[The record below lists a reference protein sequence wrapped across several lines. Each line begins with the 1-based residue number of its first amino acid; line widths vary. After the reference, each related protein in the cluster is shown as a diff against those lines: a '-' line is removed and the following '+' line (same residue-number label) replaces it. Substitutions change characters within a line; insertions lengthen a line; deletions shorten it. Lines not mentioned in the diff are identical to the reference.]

1 MSDNG
6 LTHKEKSL
14 FASCYFLFF
23 VNGGLALMLG
33 AVMPYMKNTYGISY
47 GLAGI
52 LISVHSIGNLISS
65 FIGGIIPIYIGR
77 KKSILLLCSAG
88 SIAFILMSF
97 YGNPFILILAFF
109 LTGINRGAISNF
121 NNTVINTIATGKAWA
136 LNLLHAVFAIGA
148 FTSPFVALFF
158 ARNNSEHWKY
168 ATLSWALFCL
178 LELVVLLFMDIPD
191 NYPAAKQKKNVSWEF
206 LKNRNYITA
215 CAILFFYLSSEQA
228 INGWLVTYFKDS
240 GIMTDTFAQTMA
252 SLLWLVIL
260 LGRVTCAY
268 ISEKVGKSKLLV
280 YSAIGYLMFFVL
292 LLFSRQLTPIVI
304 GIVGIGFFMA
314 GLYPTT
320 LSDIGATIKQYPLA
334 LSFILTIAGLGAI
347 IMPAIIGTVADHIGI
362 IGGMSVII
370 ISVAFTLI
378 FIFVNAYNRRHYQ

>member
-1 MSDNG
+1 M
-6 LTHKEKSL
+6 TVTEKSL

-33 AVMPYMKNTYGISY
+33 AVMPYMKNTYGIDY
-47 GLAGI
+47 ALAGI
-52 LISVHSIGNLISS
+52 LISVHSIGNLVSS

-88 SIAFILMSF
+88 FIAFILMSF
-97 YGNPFILILAFF
+97 YGNPFLLLLAFF
-109 LTGINRGAISNF
+109 LTGICRGAISNF

-158 ARNNSEHWKY
+158 TRNNAEHWKY
-168 ATLSWALFCL
+168 ATLSWALFCF
-178 LELVVLLFMDIPD
+178 LELVVLFMMDIP
-191 NYPAAKQKKNVSWEF
+191 NNRPAPKQNRKVSWDF
-206 LKNRNYITA
+206 LKNKNYIIA

-240 GIMTDTFAQTMA
+240 GIMSDTFAQTMA

-260 LGRVTCAY
+260 LGRLVCAY
-268 ISEKVGKSKLLV
+268 ISEKVQKPKLLV
-280 YSAIGYLMFFVL
+280 YSSIGYLLFFVV
-292 LLFSRQLTPIVI
+292 LLFSKQLLPITI
-304 GIVGIGFFMA
+304 GIVGIGFCMS

-320 LSDIGATIKQYPLA
+320 LADIGDVLKQYPLA

-370 ISVAFTLI
+370 VSVAFTLLFI
-378 FIFVNAYNRRHYQ
+378 FINAFNRRTTR

>member
-1 MSDNG
+1 MS
-6 LTHKEKSL
+6 KAEKSL

-33 AVMPYMKNTYGISY
+33 AVMPYMKSTYGIDY
-47 GLAGI
+47 ALAGI
-52 LISVHSIGNLISS
+52 LISVHSIGNLVSS

-88 SIAFILMSF
+88 LLAFILMSF
-97 YGNPFILILAFF
+97 YGNPYLLILAFF

-158 ARNNSEHWKY
+158 TRNNPDHWRY
-168 ATLSWALFCL
+168 ATLSWAVFCF
-178 LELVVLLFMDIPD
+178 LELVVLFIMKIP
-191 NYPAAKQKKNVSWEF
+191 NNTATAKQNRTVSWAF
-206 LKNRNYITA
+206 LKNKNYITA

-240 GIMTDTFAQTMA
+240 GIMSDTFAQTMA

-260 LGRVTCAY
+260 LGRLVCAY
-268 ISEKVGKSKLLV
+268 ISEKVQKPKLLI
-280 YSAIGYLMFFVL
+280 YSSIGYLLFFIV
-292 LLFSRQLTPIVI
+292 LLFSKQLLPITI
-304 GIVGIGFFMA
+304 GIVGIGFCMS

-320 LSDIGATIKQYPLA
+320 LADIGDIIKEYPLA
-334 LSFILTIAGLGAI
+334 LSVILTIAGLGAI
-347 IMPAIIGTVADHIGI
+347 IMPAIIGTVANNIGI

-370 ISVAFTLI
+370 VSVAFTLI
-378 FIFVNAYNRRHYQ
+378 FIFINAFNRRTTQ